1 MGVAECV
8 GYRVLGRSRCVE
20 EDCPIIIVAIV
31 IDAEYHSAFTAIG
44 ADRLAAATVGKR
56 VMSCQIKL
64 PKTLNR
70 NRRSRCY

>member
-44 ADRLAAATVGKR
+44 ADRLVAATVGNW
-56 VMSCQIKL
+56 VMSCQVKL
-64 PKTLNR
+64 PKTLSQD
-70 NRRSRCY
+70 RRSRFY